1 MIRAGIDIGAH
12 SLRLVTEDEGLVFD
26 ELALGAFNAKND
38 ILAIGNQALEL
49 KGKSSEITVKSP
61 IHDGQVDFPVLEAIL
76 DELCYEFRLCRLF
89 QKTKLMVSYPT
100 SLDESLIDRLQNSL
114 MNIGASEI
122 YFDQE
127 IWIAAVGSGL
137 DLFLPVASCVL
148 AVGYSN
154 CDIALFCKGKIEKR
168 WSSRIHNGAQATEL
182 IRDWFANQENME
194 VAPATI
200 DQLIRTYGTVRIDP
214 NPRATLVRGID
225 ISTQVVRERTIHEN
239 EIAAILAPFAR
250 DLSGWVMR
258 FLDSLPSRYR
268 MDLSERGVI
277 ASGGTMKIEGLAQT
291 IQNLADC
298 PVYLT
303 DEPDRTVSKGL
314 ELLLKT
320 MQK

>member
-49 KGKSSEITVKSP
+49 KGKSSDITVKSP

-200 DQLIRTYGTVRIDP
+200 DRLIRTYGTVRIDP